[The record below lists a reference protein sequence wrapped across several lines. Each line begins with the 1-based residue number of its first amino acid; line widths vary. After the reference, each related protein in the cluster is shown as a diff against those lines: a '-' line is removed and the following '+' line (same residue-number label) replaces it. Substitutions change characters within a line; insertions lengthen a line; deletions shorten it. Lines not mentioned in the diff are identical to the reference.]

1 MHTSYQYKAYI
12 NFKFHHFPSLK
23 PTFNTPL
30 SWSSCQTGF
39 GFWDST
45 PQPCAPAA
53 LHSPPGRLVS
63 PASQR
68 HCADAAAGRL
78 EPRVPRLVGGRGCLG
93 LPQPDQPT
101 NPLRMV
107 GCSMQPVNKQPKS
120 DWNWPELIFVFSWKA
135 EKFQRVF
142 KRKRENKI
150 LLVATQVS
158 NMGWWTNSCGSAVL
172 PRTAWCFED
181 GDWSKSI
188 NSDALRLKNPG
199 MSLGSSKV
207 SQLCPP

>member
-1 MHTSYQYKAYI
+1 MWIQKNQSAGEKSSQQWCCYFISLVLFSYNLFTVNNPYISSILIRYNMHTSYQYKAYI

-101 NPLRMV
+101 N
-107 GCSMQPVNKQPKS
+107 QPS
-120 DWNWPELIFVFSWKA
+120 
-135 EKFQRVF
+135 
-142 KRKRENKI
+142 
-150 LLVATQVS
+150 
-158 NMGWWTNSCGSAVL
+158 
-172 PRTAWCFED
+172 ED
-181 GDWSKSI
+181 GWLQHATSK
-188 NSDALRLKNPG
+188 
-199 MSLGSSKV
+199 
-207 SQLCPP
+207 